1 VSSILSVVPS
11 RYIETN
17 GYMKNTDRSEI
28 PAEDD
33 IEVIDLNTEDSG
45 NNKNR
50 WGRKWPLSTA
60 SLTALFRSR
69 LLIYASLAGFVI
81 LLLLAGINV
90 PFLSKQNAPLMT
102 PAAPSSSQTAVA
114 SIAGANGI
122 VYIDATDG
130 TLSARRGS
138 DGKLLWQRSFITP
151 AYYLGAAS
159 STALYGI
166 TANANGTVVEALRA
180 SDGSVLWATSVPP
193 AGPGRIMVNAGIVYY
208 NAQNGTVYALRAS
221 DGNELWYLSSATTG
235 PLDTFLFVSD
245 GVACIHSSDGTVFVV
260 RGSDGTELFRYH
272 VSDGINWRPFI
283 ENGIIYSN
291 AGYGTIQA
299 NQASNGAFLWQTH
312 APGNRSSLWS
322 EAGGVIYLYNAGTI
336 QALHGT
342 NGSSRWQYKTHSE
355 LMIPP
360 FGQQGITYIVTQD
373 DMITALRAS
382 DGHLLWQQQLPLP
395 LLYGPA
401 IADGILYLG
410 TDASSVDAWRGS
422 DDLYLWHY
430 TTPSVILWYPLI
442 DNGLI
447 YLQQVNGSLDVVRMS
462 DGVLLWRYQ
471 PAT

>member
-1 VSSILSVVPS
+1 
-11 RYIETN
+11 
-17 GYMKNTDRSEI
+17 MKNTDRSEI

-81 LLLLAGINV
+81 LLLLVGINV
-90 PFLSKQNAPLMT
+90 PFLSRQNAPLMT

-221 DGNELWYLSSATTG
+221 DGNELWYLSSGMTA
-235 PLDTFLFVSD
+235 PLDTFLSVSD
-245 GVACIHSSDGTVFVV
+245 GIASIHTNDGTVYVV
-260 RGSDGTELFRYH
+260 RGSDGMEFFRYH
-272 VSDGINWRPFI
+272 ADEGTNWQPFI

-291 AGYGTIQA
+291 DGHGTIQA
-299 NQASNGAFLWQTH
+299 NQASNGSFLWQIHSTI
-312 APGNRSSLWS
+312 NKSSFWS
-322 EAGGVIYLYNAGTI
+322 ESGDIIYLYNAGTVK
-336 QALHGT
+336 ALRGT
-342 NGSSRWQYKTHSE
+342 NGSPLWQYKTQSE
-355 LMIPP
+355 LIMSP
-360 FGQQGITYIVTQD
+360 FAQQGVTYIVTQD
-373 DMITALRAS
+373 HTITALHS
-382 DGHLLWQQQLPLP
+382 SNGSLLWQQQLPP
-395 LLYGPA
+395 SLLYGPA

-410 TDASSVDAWRGS
+410 TDDNSVDAWRGS

-442 DNGLI
+442 DNGI
-447 YLQQVNGSLDVVRMS
+447 MYLQQVNGSLDVVRMN